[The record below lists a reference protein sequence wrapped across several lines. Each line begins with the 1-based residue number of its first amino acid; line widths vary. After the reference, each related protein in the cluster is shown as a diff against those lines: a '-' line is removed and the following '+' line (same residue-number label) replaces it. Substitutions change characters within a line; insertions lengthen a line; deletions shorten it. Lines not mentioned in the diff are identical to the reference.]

1 MSFESLADLLKL
13 NQDACNWISVQ
24 RNTQL
29 RSRDDFGYWLP
40 VSLQKI
46 TDFAQIGMNDGARI
60 LRRYRH
66 IPLDDLAEL
75 SESNY
80 YYTCYSTLGQ
90 KETVTLSACS
100 AVFDLTA
107 MLFELR
113 LETSKALSKTFK
125 HAGKFTQPE
134 PKQDAPYGPDWIEQ
148 FQRSEFWWPMR
159 SMSFCPEFEGVSIIE
174 LQKASQ
180 MELRLWWRSRTEH
193 GQNGVVSEDVVPP
206 AKGNESK
213 QRDAPKEELI
223 KSFLVAHFK
232 FEDGSFDRTID
243 TPTVGEVM
251 AGAGAS
257 KGKVSGFFK
266 QHFGSKG
273 EFDQQVKN
281 TAVFS
286 KTLANF
292 AGESFAQILR
302 SINRPEFTEPAEVSE
317 PDE

>member
-29 RSRDDFGYWLP
+29 RSRDDFAYWLP

-66 IPLDDLAEL
+66 IPLDELVEL

-90 KETVTLSACS
+90 KETVALSACS
-100 AVFDLTA
+100 AVFNLTA

-113 LETSKALSKTFK
+113 LETAKALGETYK

-134 PKQDAPYGPDWIEQ
+134 PKRDAPYGPDWIEQ

-159 SMSFCPEFEGVSIIE
+159 SMSFCPEFDGVSIIE

-180 MELRLWWRSRTEH
+180 MELRLWWRTRTEH
-193 GQNGVVSEDVVPP
+193 GQSVSVGEGVEP
-206 AKGNESK
+206 AIPTKRPLELPKRPKGNRPKRSK
-213 QRDAPKEELI
+213 KDCKFKLWEIEIVRQCGEGGAQKAWDKNKDALNEVGV
-223 KSFLVAHFK
+223 KSLTEFK
-232 FEDGSFDRTID
+232 AIHERSR
-243 TPTVGEVM
+243 
-251 AGAGAS
+251 
-257 KGKVSGFFK
+257 K
-266 QHFGSKG
+266 
-273 EFDQQVKN
+273 
-281 TAVFS
+281 TAFR
-286 KTLANF
+286 N
-292 AGESFAQILR
+292 
-302 SINRPEFTEPAEVSE
+302 P
-317 PDE
+317 